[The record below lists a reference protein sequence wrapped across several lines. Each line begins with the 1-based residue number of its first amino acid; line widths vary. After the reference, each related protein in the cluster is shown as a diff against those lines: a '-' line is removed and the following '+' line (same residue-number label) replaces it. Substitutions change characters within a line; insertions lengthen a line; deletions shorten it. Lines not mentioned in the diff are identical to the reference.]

1 MKSVEVGKVK
11 KLTKLIKYE
20 VETSFNDGDDDYDS
34 GKEDFEETNSILVV
48 LCYQFHFVNARVFYL
63 WNKTQNICVKI
74 TIKIFACLFFTALF

>member
-48 LCYQFHFVNARVFYL
+48 LCYQFHFFNVHVFYL
-63 WNKTQNICVKI
+63 
-74 TIKIFACLFFTALF
+74 